1 MTTQAVGTRQ
11 VVEVRQ
17 ARPAMDGDGVKIARI
32 SGMRHAGMDPVLLL
46 DELRS
51 EDRAD
56 FGGGF
61 PPHPHRG
68 MQTLTYMRRGG
79 IVHEDSEGNRGEIRG
94 GGVQWMSAG
103 SGIIHSEMPT
113 PDSEGFHGFQLWVNL
128 PAARK
133 MEAPRYRDIAAQEL
147 ASVAGEAYALTAIAG
162 RWQAGG
168 DSVEG
173 PLAELADLAAVADL
187 DLARAAG
194 VDIAASAG
202 ESVMAYVYDGS
213 LQVEGSTIASG
224 HMLVTGAGDSWHLQ
238 AGTEGARVLL
248 LRGTPLRE
256 PVANY
261 GPFVMNTA
269 EEIEIAIREYQDG
282 EFVKTGS
289 EA

>member
-1 MTTQAVGTRQ
+1 MTIQAIKARQ

-32 SGMRHAGMDPVLLL
+32 SGMRHAGMDPVLML

-51 EDRAD
+51 EDCAD
-56 FGGGF
+56 FAGGF

-79 IVHEDSEGNRGEIRG
+79 IVHKDSEGNRGEIRG

-103 SGIIHSEMPT
+103 SGIIHSEMPSL
-113 PDSEGFHGFQLWVNL
+113 DSDGFHGFQLWVNL

-133 MEAPRYRDIAAQEL
+133 KEAPRYRDLAAAEL
-147 ASVAGEAYALTAIAG
+147 ASVAAEHYELTAIAG
-162 RWQAGG
+162 RWQVAG
-168 DSVEG
+168 DSVDG

-187 DLARAAG
+187 NLAPAAR
-194 VDIAASAG
+194 VHMETPAG
-202 ESVMAYVYDGS
+202 ESVLAYIYDGS
-213 LQVEGSTIASG
+213 LLVEGTTVASG
-224 HMLVTGAGDSWHLQ
+224 HMLVTAAGDSWSLQ
-238 AGTEGARVLL
+238 AGEGGAHVLL

-269 EEIEIAIREYQDG
+269 EEIETAIREYQDG
-282 EFVKTGS
+282 QFVKTASGV
-289 EA
+289 

>member
-1 MTTQAVGTRQ
+1 MTTQAIKARQ
-11 VVEVRQ
+11 VTEVRQ

-56 FGGGF
+56 FAGGF

-94 GGVQWMSAG
+94 GGAQWMSAG

-113 PDSEGFHGFQLWVNL
+113 PDSDGFHGFQLWVNL

-133 MEAPRYRDIAAQEL
+133 MEAPRYRDIPAAEL
-147 ASVAGEAYALTAIAG
+147 ASVAGDHHELVAIAG
-162 RWQAGG
+162 HWQLDG
-168 DSVEG
+168 DSVDG

-187 DLARAAG
+187 NLAPAG
-194 VDIAASAG
+194 RVDIETPAG
-202 ESVMAYVYDGS
+202 ESVLAYVYDGS
-213 LQVEGSTIASG
+213 LAVEGSTVASG
-224 HMLVTGAGDSWHLQ
+224 HMLVTGAGDSWALQ
-238 AGTEGARVLL
+238 AGEQGARVLL
-248 LRGTPLRE
+248 LRGTPLGE

-261 GPFVMNTA
+261 GPFVMNTP
-269 EEIEIAIREYQDG
+269 EEIETAIREYQDG

-289 EA
+289 AA